1 MRSTRL
7 LISLTLSIGLAKG
20 IAAQAHG
27 ATTAGSFTDA
37 QSLRGR
43 RIFGAHCASCHGAE
57 LEGAIGPALAGS
69 TFRTKWNGGAGRSTA
84 ELFHLLSTTM
94 PKPAMGS
101 LAPAAYL
108 DVLAYLL
115 HRNGVSSGS
124 RELVA
129 TTTALRDVNLGT
141 VGAPAARLSG
151 AWHRRWFRPLAHHCA
166 PPFVVP
172 SG

>member
-115 HRNGVSSGS
+115 HQRGRVVSQG
-124 RELVA
+124 ELTEHIHA
-129 TTTALRDVNLGT
+129 PSAERDSNT
-141 VGAPAARLSG
+141 VEVFIARL
-151 AWHRRWFRPLAHHCA
+151 RRKLGGSVIETVRGLGYRIE
-166 PPFVVP
+166 VDR
-172 SG
+172 

>member
-115 HRNGVSSGS
+115 HR
-124 RELVA
+124 
-129 TTTALRDVNLGT
+129 
-141 VGAPAARLSG
+141 
-151 AWHRRWFRPLAHHCA
+151 PLQGL
-166 PPFVVP
+166 PFVLARTKPLVKCHHEFRCALVVDIP
-172 SG
+172 ESQQQRLRACV